1 MVLSRYYY
9 SQKKIYSQAGNKL
22 IRVISQSLCEQRK
35 ILLFLSGGS
44 NANLYGYLA
53 GYLNHYELPLLSI
66 AQIDERFQPNQ
77 ALEINAEQIRKTG
90 LWKVCGE
97 KGIPYYI
104 ISQKGSVETASKE
117 YSKTI
122 ENLWEKFD
130 YIIAVLGIGED
141 CHTAGL
147 IPGYEKNWNTDSYI
161 AGYNLKHGKFRKRIT
176 ITPKLMEKFDYAL
189 IVARGAKKKDAIKD
203 ALKKENL
210 QNLNK
215 YPAVIIQKIKEVDI
229 LTDIP
234 VS

>member
-1 MVLSRYYY
+1 MVLSRYNY
-9 SQKKIYSQAGNKL
+9 SQKKIYSQAGKKL
-22 IRVISQSLCEQRK
+22 IKLISQSLCEK
-35 ILLFLSGGS
+35 KKTLLFLSGGS

-53 GYLNHYELPLLSI
+53 GYLNHYELPLLFI

-117 YSKTI
+117 YRKTI
-122 ENLWEKFD
+122 EDLWEKLD

-147 IPGYEKNWNTDSYI
+147 IPGYEKDWNTDSYVV
-161 AGYNLKHGKFRKRIT
+161 GYDLKLGKFRKRIT

-189 IVARGAKKKDAIKD
+189 IVAKGAKKKEAIKN

-215 YPAVIIQKIKEVDI
+215 YPAVIIQKIPKLD
-229 LTDIP
+229 LFTDI
-234 VS
+234 